1 MRRAIGLMLL
11 SAICCTTSWQVK
23 ADDVLRIM
31 LEEPVAG
38 EIHGGV
44 GNLRGWA
51 VATDGIDKIEIMIDG
66 EYAFD
71 APYGGAR
78 GDVGGAFPDVANASQ
93 SGFSLAYAYSNLSPG
108 NHTIS
113 AVAHTLKG
121 KTLTSSATFE
131 TVRFKQSFIS
141 GANAVD
147 LAATSCTV
155 DGDEISASN
164 ALIGGD
170 SYDMVLGWRT
180 AEQGFEIIKIVEQN
194 QAGNGS
200 TDSDSGPVEG
210 VAAWQPPANVEWI
223 QYNFN
228 LIDTFCDDP
237 NGFCAGWLEEAPPE
251 CKINYRLGDS
261 SQDTQTR
268 LDYEYCLDSVVFRP
282 YLSLDIER
290 VTAPLTSS
298 QKDIATRLI
307 QAGWNQV
314 AVKPVEF
321 RVASDIP
328 PAIVDASKEGMLAA
342 IDVLGNYG
350 PLRVY
355 LVGNDLEVAESL
367 ANDFC
372 EFNYPS
378 EERAYCLTDQGE
390 AIREMAYIYPG
401 ANGFQQSSWRL
412 DSPVQSFVHNP
423 YADENN
429 QHDPVEQELI
439 VDRKVNAH
447 EYFHVYQGAH
457 KIYFGSDDDSFGW
470 RTTRWVEEG
479 AAIYFEQLMSKRMDW
494 ESQRTLN
501 SRVVNDL
508 MAMKSFSARFPG
520 ISIRDVDTSEQ
531 TERLQA
537 YCGTLCIGA
546 LQYEFGHIAFRYLEN
561 KTSSDKILYEYWDES
576 TTLGW
581 ADAFDKVFGLSLTQ
595 FYAEFETFLML
606 SLEEQLSILG
616 VENYEP

>member
-108 NHTIS
+108 SHTIS

-131 TVRFKQSFIS
+131 AVRFKQSFIS

-268 LDYEYCLDSVVFRP
+268 LDYEYCLDSMVFRP

-328 PAIVDASKEGMLAA
+328 PAIVDASTMGRSGCIWSAMILRWRSHLPMTSANS
-342 IDVLGNYG
+342 IT
-350 PLRVY
+350 PLKR
-355 LVGNDLEVAESL
+355 G
-367 ANDFC
+367 
-372 EFNYPS
+372 
-378 EERAYCLTDQGE
+378 LT
-390 AIREMAYIYPG
+390 ASPIREKPFAKWPTSIPARMASNNRHGDWILPC
-401 ANGFQQSSWRL
+401 NHLSTILTQTKTTSTIRLSKSSLLIERSTLTNTFTCTRGRIRFTSGPTTIRL
-412 DSPVQSFVHNP
+412 DGAPPVG
-423 YADENN
+423 
-429 QHDPVEQELI
+429 LKKG
-439 VDRKVNAH
+439 R
-447 EYFHVYQGAH
+447 
-457 KIYFGSDDDSFGW
+457 
-470 RTTRWVEEG
+470 
-479 AAIYFEQLMSKRMDW
+479 
-494 ESQRTLN
+494 
-501 SRVVNDL
+501 
-508 MAMKSFSARFPG
+508 RF
-520 ISIRDVDTSEQ
+520 
-531 TERLQA
+531 
-537 YCGTLCIGA
+537 
-546 LQYEFGHIAFRYLEN
+546 
-561 KTSSDKILYEYWDES
+561 ILS
-576 TTLGW
+576 
-581 ADAFDKVFGLSLTQ
+581 
-595 FYAEFETFLML
+595 
-606 SLEEQLSILG
+606 
-616 VENYEP
+616 N